1 MSLVGDT
8 PAPIDPQV
16 QAAADQALDQLNE
29 HTLKTV
35 HWHFSEDTGSPFWL
49 EKKAELNFDP
59 LKDVQSFD
67 DLKKFPLFEDE
78 WLRGGPIRRWV
89 PKGHAEKP
97 VYVFETGGTTGIPK
111 SRMVIEDHWKDYELF
126 SDTLPDEYFPKGANW
141 LMLGP
146 SGPRRL
152 RLAVEHLAQHRGGIC
167 FCIDLD
173 PRWVVKLIKKGWMD
187 HLEEYKK
194 HCIDQAVT
202 ILTAGHD
209 VQCMFATPKL
219 LESLGDALEE
229 KGTSLAEVGIKGI
242 FSGGTEF
249 TPQWTRFAVEELL
262 GGPPEE
268 GGVFMT
274 PTYGNTLMGLACSK
288 PISAA
293 DGYKISY
300 YAPQPRAVTEVV
312 QFDDYNV
319 KVGYGET
326 GRVKLYTLTDEFFVP
341 GFMERDEGEREQPF
355 ETYPWDGVSGVRPF
369 HELASATTVGVY

>member
-1 MSLVGDT
+1 MSVVDETLSGEV
-8 PAPIDPQV
+8 ASL
-16 QAAADQALDQLNE
+16 ASQALDRLNE

-35 HWHFSEDTGSPFWL
+35 HWHFSDETGCPFWL

-59 LKDVQSFD
+59 LTDIKSFE
-67 DLKKFPLFEDE
+67 DLKKFPNFEDE

-89 PKGHAEKP
+89 PKGHAGKP

-111 SRMVIEDHWKDYELF
+111 SRMVVEDHWKDYELF
-126 SDTLPDEYFPKGANW
+126 SETLPDKYFPRGSNW

-152 RLAVEHLAQHRGGIC
+152 RLAVEHLAQYRDGIC

-173 PRWVVKLIKKGWMD
+173 PRWVVKLIKKGWME

-209 VQCMFATPKL
+209 VKCMFATPKL
-219 LESLGDALEE
+219 LESLGQALED
-229 KGTSLAEVGIKGI
+229 KGTSLAEVGITGI

-249 TPQWTRFAVEELL
+249 TPQWTRFCVEEML
-262 GGPPEE
+262 GGSPEE
-268 GGVFMT
+268 SGVFMT

-288 PISAA
+288 PITAE

-312 QFDDYNV
+312 TFEDYNQV
-319 KVGYGET
+319 VGYGET

-341 GFMERDEGEREQPF
+341 GFMERDEGERERPF
-355 ETYPWDGVSGVRPF
+355 TTYPWDGVSGVRPF
-369 HELASATTVGVY
+369 HEIASATTVGVY